1 MEPGN
6 QPVILPEYARINI
19 LKDEQIKFWTTH
31 LQVTEEQLRYAVFIC
46 GPIMKDIKGFLERH
60 YKQSDD

>member
-1 MEPGN
+1 MEPAD
-6 QPVILPEYARINI
+6 QPVILPDYPRINI
-19 LKDEQIKFWTTH
+19 LKEEQIKFWTRH

-60 YKQSDD
+60 YKHLDE